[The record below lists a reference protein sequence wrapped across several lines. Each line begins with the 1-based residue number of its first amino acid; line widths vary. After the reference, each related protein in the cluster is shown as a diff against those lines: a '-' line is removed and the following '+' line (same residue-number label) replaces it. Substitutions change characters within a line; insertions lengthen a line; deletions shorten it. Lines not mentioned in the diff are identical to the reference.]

1 MPRKKRAGKPEQP
14 FRLQQKRLATEHIC
28 PVCKQRFI
36 MRCDVHQ
43 YGWQLPSRYGRMYY
57 CSYSCMRKIE
67 SVRLLKEKR
76 KIRIK
81 MERAIYDEENKTAR
95 VR

>member
-1 MPRKKRAGKPEQP
+1 MRGKKRAGKPGQP
-14 FRLQQKRLATEHIC
+14 FRLRQERLATEHIC

-43 YGWQLPSRYGRMYY
+43 YGWQLPSGSGRVCY

-67 SVRLLKEKR
+67 R
-76 KIRIK
+76 IRITNEKLKIKKK
-81 MERAIYDEENKTAR
+81 MERAIYGEEDHKAAR
-95 VR
+95 V

>member
-1 MPRKKRAGKPEQP
+1 
-14 FRLQQKRLATEHIC
+14 
-28 PVCKQRFI
+28 

-43 YGWQLPSRYGRMYY
+43 YGWQLPSGSGRVCY

-67 SVRLLKEKR
+67 SVRLSKEKR

-81 MERAIYDEENKTAR
+81 MERAIYGEENKTAR